1 MEGTLELSTD
11 GLEAVKSDAGY
22 TLALT
27 VAEKD
32 YSKFDETVKAWDK
45 DHERTTKDTFTLT
58 YVYDKESGTWVNN
71 DEIVINYA
79 CKNGGDGENGGGNS
93 DGGSSGGGGKKGDI
107 TGGDVTIED
116 NKTPLSELPDV
127 HEEAEIPEE
136 DVPLAELPEIPEE
149 VEIAEEEVP
158 LVEAP
163 VEEKVEL
170 GEAPATGDMNSVGLY
185 TSAMAAALAALAF
198 VSRKKKK
205 NS

>member
-1 MEGTLELSTD
+1 M
-11 GLEAVKSDAGY
+11 EAVKSDAGY

-79 CKNGGDGENGGGNS
+79 CKNDDNGGNGGGNNG
-93 DGGSSGGGGKKGDI
+93 GGSSGGGGGRTGDI

-116 NKTPLSELPDV
+116 NKTPLSELP
-127 HEEAEIPEE
+127 EEVKIPEE

-149 VEIAEEEVP
+149 DVPLAELPEIAEEDVP
-158 LVEAP
+158 LAQAP

-170 GEAPATGDMNSVGLY
+170 GKAPATGDMNSMGLY